1 VHANVETIRSA
12 SDSST
17 LHDYSIGKN
26 YMIIVLENM
35 NRIRFLT
42 GSFFSF
48 DRTIALGGKWSIL
61 SECEND

>member
-1 VHANVETIRSA
+1 
-12 SDSST
+12 
-17 LHDYSIGKN
+17 
-26 YMIIVLENM
+26 MIIVLENM

-42 GSFFSF
+42 GSLFSF